1 MYSYRRKPWRQ
12 WLATASWRPHGP
24 SITLW
29 RKDISRMLS
38 RNCGEGICSCAPQ
51 WRETLSEIWFL
62 FLPFSNP
69 YYKVKTYTIVQYT
82 YSWLTRAASKYRA
95 SKKTSWAVTG
105 LWNREPL
112 NPEGSKWYQ
121 IDSKESQGSLRL
133 IYNQFGF
140 IQNLHKPVLWG
151 SKRQVGPNK
160 GIGWK

>member
-51 WRETLSEIWFL
+51 WRETLSELWFL

-112 NPEGSKWYQ
+112 RVLNDIKLTLKNHKGHS
-121 IDSKESQGSLRL
+121 DSFIINLESFRTFT
-133 IYNQFGF
+133 NQYSEVP
-140 IQNLHKPVLWG
+140 KD
-151 SKRQVGPNK
+151 K
-160 GIGWK
+160 